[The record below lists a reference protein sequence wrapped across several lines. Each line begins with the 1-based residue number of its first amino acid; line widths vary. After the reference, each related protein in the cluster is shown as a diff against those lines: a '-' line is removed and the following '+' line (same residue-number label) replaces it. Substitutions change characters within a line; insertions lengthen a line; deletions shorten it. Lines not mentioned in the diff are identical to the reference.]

1 MKKILSLVLAL
12 VMIIGMLPVGAINA
26 SAAEVSETIAL
37 AGSTGTLSGES
48 ISWTSDSLTFTANK
62 NTSSTAIRTSDTD
75 HFRLYVGFSAT
86 INCTA
91 GNITKIV
98 MTATGSSYAIAPT
111 GSDGSVGTVSGTTIT
126 IVPKE
131 SSATYTIPSI
141 TKQTRI
147 KTITVTYATVDS
159 GECAHT
165 NTETIEAVAA
175 TCTTAGNTAGVKC
188 ADCGAILEGNETIA
202 ALGHTNDEGVVTAA
216 TCTTD
221 GYTLFTCTVC
231 GSTKKDNYVDATGHT
246 YVDGVCSVCG
256 LEQPTGLDGK
266 YYIAAIRSS
275 GNYMYMSNDLG
286 TASTTRYQQ
295 VDSGLTEL
303 PTSIENAVDAQ
314 VFELIY
320 DAATSTYKIKTGD
333 QYLGWTSGNSGTLVD
348 EATAIEATID
358 SVDDGAYNVHFAA
371 SDAERYLAL
380 NSNAANAYFAWYKQ
394 GQAENLYLIPV
405 AVSEEPEVT
414 EPTDPSEPE
423 VSEPESSE
431 PEVSEPE
438 SSEPEASEPVTSSEK
453 YYIAAIRSSGNYFYM
468 TSDLGTASTKRYTAA
483 DSNLT
488 ALPESITEPEAGY
501 VFAVVDNGDGTYSIC
516 AEGVEDN
523 NYLGWT
529 SGNSGALVAEGS
541 ALKLTK
547 DTNNDGTVTFH
558 FAASDAER
566 YLALNGTAGNNY
578 FAWYKAGQKQNLTL
592 IPVGESVETPTEPE
606 VSEPEVSEPD
616 TTEFEGEVDTTDPT
630 EPELPYVTAPEA
642 GVAYHLVVAQ
652 NNASVNKTLYAT
664 GAMSGNY
671 FATSEAIAEAASVYL
686 ETVDGVEGGFR
697 LYYMNGDTKTYLVLY
712 QSPSSATSGW
722 LKQVTEVPTEYYTFN
737 TTFNT
742 LQHAGADNT
751 FYMGCYNAYT
761 TISGSNISYISE
773 SNVDVS
779 QFPARLYPVP
789 TEEVVA
795 TAADGANKL
804 ETQLPIVYNGTVLPA
819 TVTVGDVE
827 MNVAWSIE
835 TADSNA
841 VQIVDGKLVLAPQAA
856 AASYVLT
863 ATVQNGAD
871 DTATAVWNGT
881 VVAASSQFEDGL
893 YVIWTDGKAATT
905 LASGYGFLQVTDG
918 ITVTND
924 VVSGHVAEN
933 LFTLT
938 ANGDGTYS
946 IVDNNGN
953 YLYSDMSYAS
963 SKQFNVGAAPA
974 AGHKWTVVA
983 DGNGNYYIYNVD
995 RAAAIGYDTQYNSFG
1010 LYTDAT
1016 AHTALTLTAT
1026 TSCVHSNQTTTTV
1039 PAGCDEDGSTT
1050 VSCADC
1056 GMVISETVLPA
1067 TGHDF
1072 QDGICANCGKEDP
1085 STIGDRY
1092 YIATIRTEGNFFYM
1106 TEDLGT
1112 ASTLRYQAAD
1122 SGLTVLPSCVQTPS
1136 TGYVFVL
1143 LENEDGTYKIYAEN
1157 AGLYLGWT
1165 SGNSGALVS
1174 EADALNVNLTQLED
1188 GTYNI
1193 SFVVSETETRY
1204 LALNSDAKYNYYA
1217 WYKSVQKQ
1225 DLTLIPVCEHDD
1237 PILDAAVAPTYTET
1251 GLTEGSHCG
1260 TCGAIYTAQQVVP
1273 VLENPVTGWNITL
1286 GDSIGVNFEMTLA
1299 ENDTVKAYLNGE
1311 EIASTLADG
1320 KLTVVLAAAQ
1330 MTDEITIKVNDMVT
1344 SVDAYTVRKYA
1355 DVILADETKADCH
1368 ALVKEMLNYGAAS
1381 QTFFGHTGTLAN
1393 EGITVEAAAVPTE
1406 GGDVSVSGSVD
1417 GITFYGASLLHKDK
1431 IAVRFYFQADSIE
1444 GLNFTVNGETCEAV
1458 SKDDKFY
1465 VEVAGINPQDLN
1477 DDIMVI
1483 VNEELSVSYS
1493 PMDYIIRMYNKA
1505 ESSAELKALVQALY
1519 GYYAAAEAYT
1529 A

>member
-12 VMIIGMLPVGAINA
+12 VMIIGMLPMGAINA

-37 AGSTGTLSGES
+37 AGSTGAVSGES
-48 ISWTSDSLTFTANK
+48 ISWTSGSLTFTANK
-62 NTSSTAIRTSDTD
+62 NTSSTAIRTDDTD
-75 HFRLYVGFSAT
+75 HFRLYVGFSVT
-86 INCTA
+86 INCSA

-111 GSDGSVGTVSGTTIT
+111 GADGSAGTVSGTTIT
-126 IVPKE
+126 IVPTE

-147 KTITVTYATVDS
+147 KSITVTYATVAS

-246 YVDGVCSVCG
+246 YVDGACSVCG
-256 LEQPTGLDGK
+256 LEQPTGLAGK

-380 NSNAANAYFAWYKQ
+380 NTNTANTYFAWYKQ

-423 VSEPESSE
+423 
-431 PEVSEPE
+431 
-438 SSEPEASEPVTSSEK
+438 
-453 YYIAAIRSSGNYFYM
+453 
-468 TSDLGTASTKRYTAA
+468 
-483 DSNLT
+483 
-488 ALPESITEPEAGY
+488 IT
-501 VFAVVDNGDGTYSIC
+501 
-516 AEGVEDN
+516 
-523 NYLGWT
+523 
-529 SGNSGALVAEGS
+529 
-541 ALKLTK
+541 
-547 DTNNDGTVTFH
+547 
-558 FAASDAER
+558 
-566 YLALNGTAGNNY
+566 
-578 FAWYKAGQKQNLTL
+578 
-592 IPVGESVETPTEPE
+592 
-606 VSEPEVSEPD
+606 EPD
-616 TTEFEGEVDTTDPT
+616 TTEFEGEVDTTDPAKT
-630 EPELPYVTAPEA
+630 ITVSFSVPESVTAVESVTYAESGITLPAAGAPNGYTFVGWAEA
-642 GVAYHLVVAQ
+642 EV
-652 NNASVNKTLYAT
+652 NNATEKPVVFGEGATYTTASTENVTLYAVYSYALEGEGT
-664 GAMSGNY
+664 AYKLTDISNIEATDKVVITMTYSDGTIYALQNGNGTSKAPVAAIVT
-671 FATSEAIAEAASVYL
+671 ATNGVLDAAPEDALIWNIGGDASAYTIYPNGTTATWLYCTATNNGVRVGTNANKAFTIDAASGYL
-686 ETVDGVEGGFR
+686 K
-697 LYYMNGDTKTYLVLY
+697 N
-712 QSPSSATSGW
+712 SATSRYVGVYRTTPDW
-722 LKQVTEVPTEYYTFN
+722 RCYTNTTGNTANQTLGFYVESANSTTYYTSVIDSTVCIHQWN
-737 TTFNT
+737 EGEVTTPAACETEGVMTYTCT
-742 LQHAGADNT
+742 LCGETKEESISALEHVYESVITPPTTESQG
-751 FYMGCYNAYT
+751 YT
-761 TISGSNISYISE
+761 THTCTLCGDTYTDSYINPLVE
-773 SNVDVS
+773 I
-779 QFPARLYPVP
+779 
-789 TEEVVA
+789 E
-795 TAADGANKL
+795 
-804 ETQLPIVYNGTVLPA
+804 NGTYVFH
-819 TVTVGDVE
+819 
-827 MNVAWSIE
+827 
-835 TADSNA
+835 TAEGSA
-841 VQIVDGKLVLAPQAA
+841 
-856 AASYVLT
+856 LT
-863 ATVQNGAD
+863 AVDEAKTYGYLS
-871 DTATAVWNGT
+871 ATAVT
-881 VVAASSQFEDGL
+881 
-893 YVIWTDGKAATT
+893 
-905 LASGYGFLQVTDG
+905 VTDG
-918 ITVTND
+918 
-924 VVSGHVAEN
+924 VVSGHSNQNIFKVTAIGDGSYTIQDTYNRYLYMTGSFNSFNVAAEQPAEGAAWA
-933 LFTLT
+933 FST
-938 ANGDGTYS
+938 AGDGVYYITNMATAKTVGLGLKSDGTY
-946 IVDNNGN
+946 
-953 YLYSDMSYAS
+953 
-963 SKQFNVGAAPA
+963 
-974 AGHKWTVVA
+974 
-983 DGNGNYYIYNVD
+983 
-995 RAAAIGYDTQYNSFG
+995 YDTYGAYADETSG
-1010 LYTDAT
+1010 SSVALILTAVDPC
-1016 AHTALTLTAT
+1016 AHTN
-1026 TSCVHSNQTTTTV
+1026 TSTTTV
-1039 PAGCDEDGSTT
+1039 DATCTAPGSVTVTCD
-1050 VSCADC
+1050 DC
-1056 GMVISETVLPA
+1056 GEIISETEIPA
-1067 TGHDF
+1067 IGHNF
-1072 QDGICANCGKEDP
+1072 QEDGTCANCGKENP
-1085 STIGDRY
+1085 ALKGVRY
-1092 YIATIRTEGNFFYM
+1092 YIATIRAEGNYFYM
-1106 TEDLGT
+1106 TDDLGT
-1112 ASTLRYQAAD
+1112 AKTLRYTAVD
-1122 SGLTVLPSCVQTPS
+1122 SGLTALPTSIVAPEA
-1136 TGYVFVL
+1136 GYVFVL
-1143 LENEDGTYKIYAEN
+1143 LENEDGTYSLYAEK

-1165 SGNSGALVS
+1165 EGNSGMLVEEEAALKLAV
-1174 EADALNVNLTQLED
+1174 DKLED

-1193 SFVVSETETRY
+1193 HFASGETNSDDTAVERY
-1204 LALNSDAKYNYYA
+1204 LSLNNTAGSDYFA
-1217 WYKSVQKQ
+1217 WYKGTQKQ
-1225 DLTLIPVCEHDD
+1225 NLSLVPVCEHDD

-1273 VLENPVTGWNITL
+1273 ILENPVTGWNITL

-1431 IAVRFYFQADSIE
+1431 IAVRFYFQADSIN
-1444 GLNFTVNGETCEAV
+1444 GMTFTVNGEVCEAV
-1458 SKDDKFY
+1458 AKDGKFY

-1477 DDIMVI
+1477 DDIMVM

-1519 GYYAAAEAYT
+1519 GYYVAAAEYT
-1529 A
+1529 AQ